1 MVNIPKAANKK
12 LSDVMTP
19 ELKQKI
25 RFALVGVVNTVTA
38 YIAFIVINQ
47 LTQQYILAS
56 VLSYFIGMMVS
67 YVLNRSFVFKQ
78 PKRAGQFLPFCVV
91 NLTSLACSTGIL
103 YLLVDHL
110 SVYVYLAQIFAVSA
124 SMVINYLGYRTIFTR
139 EVCQ

>member
-1 MVNIPKAANKK
+1 MNTPKVANKK
-12 LSDVMTP
+12 LSNMMTS
-19 ELKQKI
+19 ELRQKV
-25 RFALVGVVNTVTA
+25 RFALVGVINTVTA
-38 YIAFIVINQ
+38 YLAFIALYQI
-47 LTQQYILAS
+47 TQQYILAS
-56 VLSYFIGMMVS
+56 VCSYFIGMMVS

-78 PKRAGQFLPFCVV
+78 PKRDGQFLPFCMV

-110 SVYVYLAQIFAVSA
+110 GVYVYLAQIVAVSA